1 MKKGTLKKIALGDN
15 LKVRFSVVRK
25 VLYTFLHHKYIS
37 IAVVL
42 SFSLL
47 FVAKFGGL
55 AILKAYVQAGIGNC
69 RTLPLLC
76 ITPEKELVSPEIDK
90 TYLQELLPYTFPGIE
105 ISIPKG
111 FTVIKGSV
119 TKVYYKKR
127 KYDAESPVIYL
138 LYQKPIFFINLFPQL
153 QKQGIENNYEF
164 VNRTMHAQFTNI
176 DNLTDA
182 FFVIMK
188 SVFTPNLGE
197 QKNIKIVKF
206 KTSDKKGFITYNL
219 TPSENYFDCDVI
231 SDDDAFFKIY
241 IKDKGAKLDLNKVL
255 AIISTLNISN
265 IAALDTSK

>member
-1 MKKGTLKKIALGDN
+1 MCSLKMKKRTLK
-15 LKVRFSVVRK
+15 
-25 VLYTFLHHKYIS
+25 YIY

-42 SFSLL
+42 FFALS
-47 FVAKFGGL
+47 FVAKFGGP
-55 AILKAYVQAGIGNC
+55 AILKAYVQTSIGNC
-69 RTLPLLC
+69 RTMPLLC
-76 ITPEKELVSPEIDK
+76 ITPEKEIINPEIDK
-90 TYLQELLPYTFPGIE
+90 TRCSELLPYTFPGIE

-111 FTVIKGSV
+111 FTVIKGRV

-127 KYDAESPVIYL
+127 KYDAKSPVIYL
-138 LYQKPIFFINLFPQL
+138 LYQKPKFFINLFPQL

-188 SVFTPNLGE
+188 TIFAPNLGD
-197 QKNIKIVKF
+197 QKNIKMIKF
-206 KTSDKKGFITYNL
+206 ATADKKGFITYNL
-219 TPSENYFDCDVI
+219 TSTENYFDCDVI
-231 SDDDAFFKIY
+231 NSDDAFFKIY

-255 AIISTLNISN
+255 VIISTLNISN